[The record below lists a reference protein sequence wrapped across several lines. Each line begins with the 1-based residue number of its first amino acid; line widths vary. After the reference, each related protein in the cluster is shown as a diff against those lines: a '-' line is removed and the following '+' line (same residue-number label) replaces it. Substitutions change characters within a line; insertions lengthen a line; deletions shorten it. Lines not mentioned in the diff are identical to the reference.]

1 MEENGKTNWG
11 KPTGG
16 ITPWN
21 SPWGEN
27 IKMKSQTKQQ
37 ATGALW
43 TLVGALLIALIIWGA
58 TRVEDENHWDS
69 EAVQSQQ
76 TFNDY
81 VKQND
86 TTLMDL
92 RETRLRTEQRN
103 ISKELRKLERREGSL
118 TESEKAYKELLEEQL
133 TKVTKQQDVL
143 ILTNPD

>member
-1 MEENGKTNWG
+1 
-11 KPTGG
+11 
-16 ITPWN
+16 
-21 SPWGEN
+21 
-27 IKMKSQTKQQ
+27 MKSQTKQQ